1 MADKY
6 RGYTLDKK
14 WVYGEKIE
22 CKWQG
27 KDIIMIK
34 PENEPFIYP
43 ADKDGKFDEDI
54 VEMLVNFVPSKKPL
68 GAERV
73 ALACN
78 AIAVIPESI
87 GKWLGTDS
95 NGNDIYE
102 KDRVLLVPINWEIDK
117 NKKKHNANKEIII
130 YATRETIGTIE
141 HDKETSVA
149 IVTVDLDYCKK
160 YPFCDNELNDKYR
173 EDALFKA
180 QIIGTRAEI
189 VGNYVHLDTTRCW
202 ADYIIVNGSRI
213 GHSAFDKLR
222 QEWEVH
228 MDNNGLPIA
237 RISAEAY
244 PIYIKTLRRVE
255 ENDDEQ

>member
-1 MADKY
+1 MTDKY
-6 RGYTLDKK
+6 RGYTLDNK

-43 ADKDGKFDEDI
+43 ADKDGKFNEDI
-54 VEMLVNFVPSKKPL
+54 VVMLDIFVPSKKPL

-102 KDRVLLVPINWEIDK
+102 KDRLVMLQDNE
-117 NKKKHNANKEIII
+117 KEIC
-130 YATRETIGTIE
+130 YATENLAECFRIARETGYMT
-141 HDKETSVA
+141 
-149 IVTVDLDYCKK
+149 VTVDTSYCER

-173 EDALFKA
+173 ENALFKA

-213 GHSAFDKLR
+213 GHSAFGKLR

-228 MDNNGLPIA
+228 RDNNGLPIA

-244 PIYIKTLRRVE
+244 PIYIETLRRVG
-255 ENDDEQ
+255 ENDDKQ

>member
-6 RGYTLDKK
+6 RGYTLDNK

-43 ADKDGKFDEDI
+43 ADKDGKFNEDI
-54 VEMLVNFVPSKKPL
+54 VVMLDIFVPSKKPL

-102 KDRVLLVPINWEIDK
+102 KDRLVMLQDNE
-117 NKKKHNANKEIII
+117 KEIC
-130 YATRETIGTIE
+130 YATENLAECFRIARETGYMT
-141 HDKETSVA
+141 
-149 IVTVDLDYCKK
+149 VTVDTSYCEK

-173 EDALFKA
+173 ENALFKA
-180 QIIGTRAEI
+180 QIIGTHAEI

-213 GHSAFDKLR
+213 GRSAFDKLR
-222 QEWEVH
+222 QEWEVC

-237 RISAEAY
+237 RIFAEAY
-244 PIYIKTLRRVE
+244 PIYIETLRRVE
-255 ENDDEQ
+255 ENDDKQ

>member
-6 RGYTLDKK
+6 RGYTLDNK

-54 VEMLVNFVPSKKPL
+54 VVMLDIFVPSKKPL

-102 KDRVLLVPINWEIDK
+102 KDRLVMLQDNE
-117 NKKKHNANKEIII
+117 KEIC
-130 YATRETIGTIE
+130 YATENLAECFRIARETGYMT
-141 HDKETSVA
+141 
-149 IVTVDLDYCKK
+149 VTVDTSYCEK

-173 EDALFKA
+173 ENALFKA
-180 QIIGTRAEI
+180 QIIGTHAEI
-189 VGNYVHLDTTRCW
+189 VGNYVHLNTTRCW

-213 GHSAFDKLR
+213 GHSAFDKLC
-222 QEWEVH
+222 QKWEVCR
-228 MDNNGLPIA
+228 DNNGLPIA
-237 RISAEAY
+237 RIYAEAY
-244 PIYIKTLRRVE
+244 PIYIETLRRVG
-255 ENDDEQ
+255 ENDDKQ